1 MRQDVDQY
9 LSVLIR
15 QKLNLCLSEGW
26 VYGQLKQ
33 EFALEQD
40 ELEELTRRL
49 GFQKGWNPGLK
60 DLLEYQWSKDQETV
74 RTLERIR
81 GQSLVPK
88 PPQRTN
94 RNPLSQKS
102 KHGEISSDQKKKNS
116 NQDALQHA
124 LKQLHALTGLDTV
137 KSTVQELVNI
147 AKVSQ
152 MQANVG
158 IKSPAITR
166 HLVFTGNPGTGK
178 TTVARLLGEIYKH
191 LGVVSKGHF
200 VEVDR
205 SLLVAEYVGQ
215 TAPKTTKVI
224 ESALGGVLFIDEA
237 YALVADGRGDAFGQE
252 AINTLLKL
260 MEDHR
265 ENLVVVVAGY
275 KIEMAR
281 FIDSNPGLKSRFSR
295 AIHFEDY
302 APSELADIFKA
313 SCEQHGYLLSDQTL
327 KSMRHLIGQYE
338 TQIGELGNGRF
349 VRNLFDRCVAM
360 QCSRLAALARP
371 TKDDLRTFLP
381 ADIPTQEQLTQS
393 LL

>member
-9 LSVLIR
+9 FSVLIR

-40 ELEELTRRL
+40 ELEELARRL
-49 GFQKGWNPGLK
+49 GFRKGWNPGLK

-81 GQSLVPK
+81 GKSLVPK

-94 RNPLSQKS
+94 RNPSHQKS
-102 KHGEISSDQKKKNS
+102 KHAETSSEQNQKKSKN
-116 NQDALQHA
+116 ALQRS
-124 LKQLHALTGLDTV
+124 LKQLHALTGLGTV

-152 MQANVG
+152 MQAKVG

-178 TTVARLLGEIYKH
+178 TTVARLLGKIYQH

-205 SLLVAEYVGQ
+205 SDLVAEYVGQ

-237 YALVADGRGDAFGQE
+237 YALVPDGRRDVFGQE
-252 AINTLLKL
+252 AINTLLKR
-260 MEDHR
+260 MEDCR
-265 ENLVVVVAGY
+265 DDLVVVVAGY
-275 KIEMAR
+275 KAEMSH

-295 AIHFEDY
+295 TIHFEDY

-313 SCEQHGYLLSDQTL
+313 SCEQHGYLLSDKTL
-327 KSMRHLIGQYE
+327 ESMRHLIRQFDS
-338 TQIGELGNGRF
+338 QIGELGNGRF
-349 VRNLFDRCVAM
+349 VRNIFDRCVAM
-360 QCSRLAALARP
+360 QCNRLAAFTKP
-371 TKDDLRTFLP
+371 TKNDLRTFLP
-381 ADIPTQEQLTQS
+381 ADIPTHEQLAKS

>member
-1 MRQDVDQY
+1 MRQEVDQY

-26 VYGQLKQ
+26 VYGQLQQ

-40 ELEELTRRL
+40 ELEELARRL

-60 DLLEYQWSKDQETV
+60 DLLEYQWSKDKETV

-81 GQSLVPK
+81 RKSLVPK

-94 RNPLSQKS
+94 RNPPSQKS
-102 KHGEISSDQKKKNS
+102 KHGEISSDQKKKS

-124 LKQLHALTGLDTV
+124 LKKLHALTGLDTV
-137 KSTVQELVNI
+137 KSTVQELVSI

-152 MQANVG
+152 MQAKVG

-237 YALVADGRGDAFGQE
+237 YALVPDGRGDAFGQE
-252 AINTLLKL
+252 AINTLLKM

-275 KIEMAR
+275 KTEMAR
-281 FIDSNPGLKSRFSR
+281 FVDSNPGLKSRFSR

-327 KSMRHLIGQYE
+327 KSMCHLIGQFE
-338 TQIGELGNGRF
+338 TQVGELGNGRF
-349 VRNLFDRCVAM
+349 VRNIFDRCVAM
-360 QCSRLAALARP
+360 QCSRLAALSRP

>member
-26 VYGQLKQ
+26 VYGQLQQ
-33 EFALEQD
+33 EFTLEQD
-40 ELEELTRRL
+40 ELEELARRL
-49 GFQKGWNPGLK
+49 GFQKGWNLGLK
-60 DLLEYQWSKDQETV
+60 DLLEYQWSKDKETV

-81 GQSLVPK
+81 RKSLVPK

-94 RNPLSQKS
+94 RNPPSQKS
-102 KHGEISSDQKKKNS
+102 KHGEISSDQKKKKS

-124 LKQLHALTGLDTV
+124 LKKLHALTGLGTV
-137 KSTVQELVNI
+137 KSTVQELVSI

-237 YALVADGRGDAFGQE
+237 YALVPDGRGDAFGQE
-252 AINTLLKL
+252 AINTLLKM

-281 FIDSNPGLKSRFSR
+281 FVDSNPGLKSRFSR

-327 KSMRHLIGQYE
+327 KSMCHLIEQFE
-338 TQIGELGNGRF
+338 TQVGELGNGRF
-349 VRNLFDRCVAM
+349 VRNIFDRCVAM
-360 QCSRLAALARP
+360 QCSRLAVLSRP

-381 ADIPTQEQLTQS
+381 ADIPTQEQLIQS